1 VNKPIRTIS
10 LFCLLL
16 FLALMVNASWLQY
29 AKSQDY
35 AEDPRNRRVI
45 EAAYSAERGAI
56 LVGRDPVAESK
67 PVDDKYEF
75 QRVYAEPEKYAHLT
89 GFFSYFSQ
97 TGIEQTQNR
106 VLSGDDDLLFVTKL
120 VDLLSGKSGKGGNV
134 LLTVDR
140 DAQDAAFEALEGLPG
155 EVEASVVAL
164 EPDTGKI
171 LAMAS
176 LPSFDPNLLASHDLS
191 SVTAAYEELDQAED
205 EPLVNRAI
213 RTTLPPGS
221 TFKLV
226 TAAAA
231 IENGDY
237 EASDEVP
244 GGVSYQLPQTT
255 SDSGLIDN
263 EGRECGVD
271 TIPFEQA
278 MGNSCNT
285 TFAQLGVQLG
295 EEKLR
300 EQAEAFGF
308 NQEYF
313 EDLGAQSVSNFPDRA
328 NPPETGQSAIGQFEV
343 QATPLQM
350 AMVVAGIANQGTV
363 MRPYLV
369 DEVQSP
375 TFEVLRQTQPEE
387 LSEAVSASTADQ
399 LTDLMVYTVEEGTAG
414 PAAINGITVAG
425 KTGTAQSGNPD
436 TPPYA
441 WFVSFAPAQDPEV
454 AVAVMIQ
461 RIDGVERGEIAG
473 GQLGGPV
480 AKAVMEAVIQ

>member
-1 VNKPIRTIS
+1 MNKPIRTIS

-16 FLALMVNASWLQY
+16 FLALMANATWLQY

-35 AEDPRNRRVI
+35 ADDPRNRRVI

-75 QRVYAEPEKYAHLT
+75 LREYAEPEKYAHLT
-89 GFFSYFSQ
+89 GYFSYFSQ
-97 TGIEQTQNR
+97 TGVEQTQNR

-120 VDLLSGKSGKGGNV
+120 VDLLSGKAGKGGNV
-134 LLTVDR
+134 QLTIDR
-140 DAQDAAFEALEGLPG
+140 AAQDAAHEALEALPG

-176 LPSFDPNLLASHDLS
+176 LPSYDPNQLASHDFPAVLD
-191 SVTAAYEELDQAED
+191 AYDKLDAAED

-213 RTTLPPGS
+213 QTTLPPGS

-231 IENGDY
+231 IESGEY
-237 EASDEVP
+237 EASGEVP
-244 GGVSYQLPQTT
+244 GGVSYQLPMT
-255 SDSGLIDN
+255 SDDSGLIDN
-263 EGRECGVD
+263 DGRECGVD

-285 TFAQLGVQLG
+285 TFAQLGVELG
-295 EEKLR
+295 DEKLR

-313 EDLGAQSVSNFPDRA
+313 EDLTPQAVSNFPERA
-328 NPPETGQSAIGQFEV
+328 NPPQTGQSAIGQFEV
-343 QATPLQM
+343 QASPLQM
-350 AMVVAGIANQGTV
+350 AMVAAGIANQGTV
-363 MRPYLV
+363 MQPYLV
-369 DEVQSP
+369 DQVQSP
-375 TFEVLRQTQPEE
+375 TFEVLRQTEPKE
-387 LSEAVSASTADQ
+387 LNEAVSASTADQ
-399 LTDLMVYTVEEGTAG
+399 LTDLMVYTVEEGTAS

-425 KTGTAQSGNPD
+425 KTGTAQSGQD
-436 TPPYA
+436 DVPPYA

-461 RIDGVERGEIAG
+461 KIDGVERGEIAG
-473 GQLGGPV
+473 GQLGGPI
-480 AKAVMEAVIQ
+480 AKAIMEAVIQ